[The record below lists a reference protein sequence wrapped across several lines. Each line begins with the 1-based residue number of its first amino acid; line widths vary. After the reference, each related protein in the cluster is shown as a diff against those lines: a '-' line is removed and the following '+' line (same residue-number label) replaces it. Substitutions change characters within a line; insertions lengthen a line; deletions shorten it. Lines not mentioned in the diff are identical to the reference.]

1 MRHFL
6 IATNKDKD
14 VDLKLTKSMME
25 YLETKGADCVVVSDV
40 YKNGI
45 QKELLPENIECAIAL
60 GGDGTILQMSRGL
73 RGSDIPMLGVNLGN
87 LGFLAEIEIYD
98 VKKMLDCLL
107 NNEYRIE
114 ERVML
119 QGQVV
124 RQEEIF
130 EDDYALNDIV
140 IGRSGFSRIIS
151 LDVYVNGILL
161 DNYRADGIIVSTP
174 TGSTGY
180 SLSAGGPIINPVSKM
195 MLVTPICAH
204 AMQARSIVLDK
215 SDKISIQVRRVRKTQ
230 LEEAY
235 ATFDGQKGIQLSY
248 NDCVNIEMAQETVKL
263 IKITNTS
270 FYDILK
276 NKIGRIR

>member
-114 ERVML
+114 ERMML

-151 LDVYVNGILL
+151 LDVYVNGVLL